1 MRKSVFIDVSMK
13 EEVRRIVDALIAEGA
28 MPWIVGGFVRDAIV
42 RRELGFDDI
51 ESKDMDFE
59 VFNIAPEK
67 MLNILTQHARISEVG
82 EQFSV
87 IKVMLKDGEQV
98 DFSMPRK
105 DNKTGS
111 GHKRFTV
118 SVNPFMS
125 LEEAAKRRD
134 LTINAMFAH
143 PITGEVIDPFGGID
157 DINLRLLRPVSRHFM
172 EDPLRVLRAMQFAA
186 RFNMSLVEDD
196 FVRAM
201 CAKML
206 VEFFDL
212 SRERVAEEW
221 MKWAEKGRVPSAGI
235 KALIAAG
242 WIVPNATKQD
252 HDALEAH
259 VADVR
264 KRRSEMVEITKGH
277 FPKAADDE
285 LEELAQA
292 SIPFDKTLIWK
303 AGIFREIAAL
313 GTSPQDPIWH
323 PEGWSFTSLGAFH
336 TSVATSTEAASE
348 NPVSTKATRKLFPR
362 SSAFEA
368 FGETGA
374 MALRANT
381 VMATE
386 SRDFATARRTNDF
399 RIIGSPEF
407 FKAFDA
413 KPELLVWSFGTP
425 AFGANEVFRIMFE
438 ISSASMQ
445 AVVNATVNDF
455 EVIQRIVSPV
465 SIFMM
470 NVCASF
476 ETMTEVQFHEE
487 TMNGDATFTPRP
499 ESILIT
505 RVVFD
510 ARFAPV
516 DGNVQVVFDCLVGN
530 VKFQSESPNDSK
542 GVIVHNYSITMGDAL
557 THTMHVLD
565 AMAAGNRR
573 DDIVGMQAAARMFGA
588 LAHDFGKPDAFEM
601 DEKGRIHNPAHDRIG
616 EPIAQEFMRKLFKT
630 DDQDK
635 DGAFIDLVA
644 AMVRLHMRHIGFAGS
659 RPQVRKLALQIPMQ
673 ELAAIVEADHS
684 GRPWLGQLVM
694 PEDMKHMLEV
704 AEQVNVIDSKPE
716 ALIMG
721 RDLIRVFGMKQSPQ
735 IGVVQK
741 AAFAAQ
747 IEDEFETFDDG
758 IAWIERNFEM
768 VQIQIQV

>member
-1 MRKSVFIDVSMK
+1 MRKSVFIDVSMRA
-13 EEVRRIVDALIAEGA
+13 EIRRIVDALIAEGA

-67 MLNILTQHARISEVG
+67 MLNILTKHARISEVG

-87 IKVMLKDGEQV
+87 IKVMLEDGEQV

-111 GHKRFTV
+111 GHKGFTV
-118 SVNPFMS
+118 SVDPFMS
-125 LEEAAKRRD
+125 MEDAAKRRD
-134 LTINAMFAH
+134 FTINAMFAH

-157 DINLRLLRPVSRHFM
+157 DINLRTLRPVSQHFM
-172 EDPLRVLRAMQFAA
+172 EDALRGLRLPQFAA
-186 RFNMSLVEDD
+186 RFNMSLAEDD
-196 FVRAM
+196 FVKAM
-201 CAKML
+201 LAEML
-206 VEFFDL
+206 VGFFDL

-235 KALIAAG
+235 KALIQAG

-264 KRRSEMVEITKGH
+264 HRRSEMVRIMKEQ
-277 FPKAADDE
+277 FPDSKEDE
-285 LEELAQA
+285 LKEVAQA
-292 SIPFDKTLIWK
+292 SLPFDKSLIWK
-303 AGIFREIAAL
+303 AGIFREIATL

-323 PEGWSFTSLGAFH
+323 PEGWSFTSLGAFY
-336 TSVATSTEAASE
+336 TSVTTSTEAASE

-368 FGETGA
+368 FRETGA
-374 MALRANT
+374 VALRANSI
-381 VMATE
+381 MATK

-399 RIIGSPEF
+399 GVIGQPEF
-407 FKAFDA
+407 FEAVNA
-413 KPELLVWSFGTP
+413 QPELFVWSFGTP
-425 AFGANEVFRIMFE
+425 AFGANEVFRIMFQVP
-438 ISSASMQ
+438 SASVQ

-455 EVIQRIVSPV
+455 EVINRIVSPV

-470 NVCASF
+470 NVCTSRKAIAQ
-476 ETMTEVQFHEE
+476 VQFHEE
-487 TMNGDATFTPRP
+487 AVNGNATFTPRP
-499 ESILIT
+499 EGILIT

-516 DGNVQVVFDCLVGN
+516 NGNVQVVFDCLVGD
-530 VKFQSESPNDSK
+530 VEFQSESPNDSE
-542 GVIVHNYSITMGDAL
+542 GVIIHNYSITMGDAL
-557 THTMHVLD
+557 LHTMDVCD
-565 AMAAGNRR
+565 AMAVSNRR
-573 DDIVGMQAAARMFGA
+573 NGIKGEQAAARMFGA
-588 LAHDFGKPDAFEM
+588 LAHDFGKPDAFEI
-601 DEKGRIHNPAHDRIG
+601 DEQGRIHNPAHDRIG
-616 EPIAQEFMRKLFKT
+616 EEIARNFMRKLFKT
-630 DDQDK
+630 EDQDK
-635 DGAFIDLVA
+635 DGALIDLVA
-644 AMVRLHMRHIGFAGS
+644 AMTRLHMRHIGFAGS

-673 ELAAIVEADHS
+673 ELAAVVQADHS
-684 GRPWLGQLVM
+684 GRPWTGQLVM
-694 PEDMKHMLEV
+694 PEEMTHMLEV

-721 RDLIRVFGMKQSPQ
+721 RDLIREFGMKQSPQ

-747 IEDEFETFDDG
+747 IEDEFETFEDG
-758 IAWIERNFEM
+758 ISWVERNFEM
-768 VQIQIQV
+768 TRVQK